1 MTGISGKF
9 ELNGDY
15 GITLRLGYQEE
26 YQIADNTSTLRI
38 TSLEVKSS
46 WYYGVTYY
54 LDGTVKVDH
63 AAAVTMQQ
71 GVTGNNVYL
80 PALDTYAAVGGPL
93 GQVTVA
99 HLSDGTKTVTL
110 QLSVKGYT
118 QSGGAGSGWSVSGT
132 HTLTLTPIPRATVP
146 AVVPASALLGSPLE
160 IRLESA
166 LPRFTHTLRYQFGQA
181 EGLIGEGLGTCVLWT
196 PPVSLAEQLPNAV
209 SGEAVLTC
217 ITYDGTAQ
225 IGTAQTRL
233 TLTVPESVVPVV
245 TAFTSQRVD
254 NAVPPDWGVYVA
266 GVSQARLRAEAQGAY
281 GAGIAAY
288 RIGSLTG
295 HEVVTPALLPG
306 ENTYALTVT
315 DTRGRS
321 AKASLTLTAL
331 PYDVPAFAASPELL
345 RCDEAGAE
353 RDDGTCLYARIR
365 GKFASLE
372 GRNALTVRVS
382 CGGQTAAVP
391 NGEGRVLFP
400 GLLDA
405 ARTFPVTVTLT
416 DSLGSA
422 ASFETTLGT
431 AAAALHIRPGGRGAA
446 FGKYAEADGLLE
458 VDWGLKVNGALNA
471 GGNLNVNGNHTVTG
485 NLDVSGELRQR
496 GTGLLN
502 LVYPVGSI
510 YMSVNNVSPQ
520 SFLGGTW
527 VRIQDRFLLAA
538 GSSYAAGATGG
549 EASHTLTVSEMPSHS
564 HNYGTWRNCS
574 KVSGANNKMVEA
586 STDVLDNVPG
596 TMAAGGGAAH
606 NNMPPY
612 LAVYMWKRTG

>member
-80 PALDTYAAVGGPL
+80 PALNTYAAVGGSL

-181 EGLIGEGLGTCVLWT
+181 EGLIGEALGTCVLWT
-196 PPVSLAEQLPNAV
+196 PPLSLAAQLPNAV

-225 IGTAQTRL
+225 LGTAQTRL

-245 TAFTSQRVD
+245 TAFTSERVD

-266 GVSQARLRAEAQGAY
+266 GISQARLRAEAQGAY

-331 PYDVPAFAASPELL
+331 PYDVPAFAAAPELL

-422 ASFETTLGT
+422 ASFETTLST

-458 VDWGLKVNGALNA
+458 VDWD
-471 GGNLNVNGNHTVTG
+471 
-485 NLDVSGELRQR
+485 LDVHGDIRQR
-496 GTGLLN
+496 GTGLVDL
-502 LVYPVGSI
+502 LYPVGSI

-520 SFLGGTW
+520 SFLGGIW
-527 VRIQDRFLLAA
+527 ERIQDRFLLAA
-538 GSSYAAGATGG
+538 GSTYSPGATGG
-549 EASHTLTVSEMPSHS
+549 EAAHTLTVNEFPLHDHKETSLATGYSGWPETQIENFSTYVPYSSEHYTTSALTLHA
-564 HNYGTWRNCS
+564 YT
-574 KVSGANNKMVEA
+574 VSANA
-586 STDVLDNVPG
+586 RTYST
-596 TMAAGGGAAH
+596 GGGAAH

>member
-93 GQVTVA
+93 GQCTVS
-99 HLSDGTKTVTL
+99 HLDDGTKTVTFRL
-110 QLSVKGYT
+110 NVRGYT
-118 QSGGAGSGWSVSGT
+118 QSGGAGSGWSVSGS

-146 AVVPASALLGSPLE
+146 ATVSASALLGSPLE

-181 EGLIGEGLGTCVLWT
+181 EGLIGQELGTSVLWT

-217 ITYDGTAQ
+217 ITYDGAAQ
-225 IGTAQTRL
+225 LGTAQTRL
-233 TLTVPESVVPVV
+233 TLTVPESVVPVI
-245 TAFTSQRVD
+245 TAFTAERVD
-254 NAVPPDWGVYVA
+254 NAVPPDWGIYVA
-266 GVSQARLRAEAQGAY
+266 GISQARLRAEAQGAY

-295 HEVVTPALLPG
+295 QEVVTPALLPG
-306 ENTYALTVT
+306 ENTFELTVT

-331 PYDVPAFAASPELL
+331 PYDVPAFAAAPELL
-345 RCDEAGAE
+345 RCDETGAE

-382 CGGQTAAVP
+382 CAGQTAAVP

-416 DSLGSA
+416 DSLGAA
-422 ASFETTLGT
+422 ASFETTLAT

-458 VDWGLKVNGALNA
+458 VDWNLKVNGALSA
-471 GGNLNVNGNHTVTG
+471 GGNLNVSGDHTVTG

-527 VRIQDRFLLAA
+527 ARIQDRFLLAA
-538 GSSYAAGATGG
+538 GSAYSPGTTGG
-549 EASHTLTVSEMPSHS
+549 EASHTLTVNEMPSHA

-574 KVSGANNKMVEA
+574 KVSGTSNKMVEA
-586 STDVLDNVPG
+586 STAVIDNVPG
-596 TMAAGGGAAH
+596 TMAAGGGEAH

>member
-54 LDGTVKVDH
+54 LDGTVKVDN

-80 PALDTYAAVGGPL
+80 PALDTYAAVGGSL
-93 GQVTVA
+93 GQCTLP
-99 HLSDGTKTVTL
+99 HLDDGTKTVTFRL
-110 QLSVKGYT
+110 NVRGYT

-146 AVVPASALLGSPLE
+146 AAVPASALLGSPLE

-181 EGLIGEGLGTCVLWT
+181 EGLIGEALGTCALWT

-217 ITYDGTAQ
+217 VTYDGTAQ

-266 GVSQARLRAEAQGAY
+266 GISQARLRAEAQGVY

-295 HEVVTPALLPG
+295 QEVVTPALLPG

-331 PYDVPAFAASPELL
+331 PYDVPAFAAAPELL

-422 ASFETTLGT
+422 ASFETTLAT

-458 VDWGLKVNGALNA
+458 VDWD
-471 GGNLNVNGNHTVTG
+471 
-485 NLDVSGELRQR
+485 LDVHGDIRQR
-496 GTGLLN
+496 GTGLVDL
-502 LVYPVGSI
+502 LYPVGSI

-520 SFLGGTW
+520 SFLGGIW
-527 VRIQDRFLLAA
+527 ERIQDRFLLAA
-538 GSSYAAGATGG
+538 GSTYSPGATGG
-549 EASHTLTVSEMPSHS
+549 EAAHTLTVNEFPLHDHEETSLATGYSGWAETQIKAFSTHIPYNSEHYTATAKSVKAATVS
-564 HNYGTWRNCS
+564 ANAKTYGT
-574 KVSGANNKMVEA
+574 
-586 STDVLDNVPG
+586 
-596 TMAAGGGAAH
+596 GGGAAH